1 MAMSSDLRVFA
12 VGRNWNGQLGTGDTE
27 RRHTLC
33 PAAEGPWMGTTTM
46 VTCGA
51 SFSAILTSDGSVR
64 TCGRY
69 GSGCLGYIH
78 ENLQNIPLSINLDL
92 HTPSAMASFCEEKVD
107 FIVAGNDHM
116 LAIASGTLYSWG
128 QNNHGQLGIG
138 TYEDAELP
146 VKVGGRE
153 IFNSDVRTASASAEH
168 SLVLTED
175 RQLWAFGNGQ
185 FGRLGLG
192 HISFLMNIK
201 VPRLVESHHFGGSK
215 ISVIAAGH
223 YHSGALTE
231 DGKLYT
237 WGGGTGGL
245 FPPLIS
251 ALAHN
256 SRIRTQNVPLEVQPR
271 SPVTRS
277 AGEQFPF
284 GVFVPLPDDHILAF
298 MMGTLAKGAAKGAA
312 KGTFTMNDIPDAV
325 LRIITEMART
335 HVLPTVYDKL
345 RAVRKLMGDSSA

>member
-1 MAMSSDLRVFA
+1 
-12 VGRNWNGQLGTGDTE
+12 
-27 RRHTLC
+27 
-33 PAAEGPWMGTTTM
+33 
-46 VTCGA
+46 
-51 SFSAILTSDGSVR
+51 
-64 TCGRY
+64 
-69 GSGCLGYIH
+69 
-78 ENLQNIPLSINLDL
+78 
-92 HTPSAMASFCEEKVD
+92 MASFCEEKVD

-116 LAIASGTLYSWG
+116 LAIANGTLYSWG

-138 TYEDAELP
+138 TYEDAQLP

-175 RQLWAFGNGQ
+175 RRLWAFGNGQ

-192 HISFLMNIK
+192 HITFLMNIK
-201 VPRLVESHHFGGSK
+201 VPRLVESHHFGGSR

-237 WGGGTGGL
+237 WGAGTGGL

-256 SRIRTQNVPLEVQPR
+256 TRIRTQQVPVEVQRR

-284 GVFVPLPDDHILAF
+284 GVFVPLPDDHVLAF
-298 MMGTLAKGAAKGAA
+298 MMGTQAKGTAAKGNAAKGNAAKGKAAKGKAAKGKAAKGKAAKGKAA
-312 KGTFTMNDIPDAV
+312 KGTFTMNDIPDTV
-325 LRIITEMART
+325 LRMITEMART

-345 RAVRKLMGDSSA
+345 RGVRKLMGDSSA